1 MARRRRVGIR
11 GRDGMARRRRVRR
24 AGVPQRVRHCC
35 GRSGAPV
42 HLRIRKEEEDAAPE
56 CSPGR
61 ELVRGQHVETGR
73 LSVTRGG
80 GACAGGRMRGRAG
93 TPADEC
99 GQVASMRALLAK
111 ARTGGPLP
119 GGRAGGRAGD
129 AMQMLRQACEKARQR
144 MSARAGRL
152 RGCARCWPK
161 RGRAGGRADRCQATP
176 CDSCGM
182 HARKRARRCTAY
194 SAESPGPPPAPVGG

>member
-1 MARRRRVGIR
+1 MGWRGGSGSDERSYRRDCDIAAAAQEPQSTSGSGRKRRMQRQSAPLDESWSGVNMWKS
-11 GRDGMARRRRVRR
+11 DGS
-24 AGVPQRVRHCC
+24 Q
-35 GRSGAPV
+35 S
-42 HLRIRKEEEDAAPE
+42 
-56 CSPGR
+56 
-61 ELVRGQHVETGR
+61 
-73 LSVTRGG
+73 RGG

-93 TPADEC
+93 APADEC

-119 GGRAGGRAGD
+119 GGRADGRAGD

-161 RGRAGGRADRCQATP
+161 RGRAGGRADRCQAGGRAGGRMGRWATP

-194 SAESPGPPPAPVGG
+194 SAESPGPPPAPAGG